1 MNKLK
6 QRILKLAAPKGRKV
20 GYQSYEPL
28 EITGQRPTEERFELY
43 RVKEVLK
50 PHFEVLDI
58 GCNSGF
64 FSLYVARYVKTVHG
78 VEPKKSLNE
87 ACKLV
92 CNHLNVDNV
101 KIFSKR
107 WSEFEAPIKYDLV
120 ISLAVHKWAQMS
132 FGEHIEKI
140 KNMLKPQGYL
150 LIESHHK
157 IIYEEDA
164 WDKKVK
170 LIESKGFTQL
180 WKGDSSEV
188 GRPREFV
195 MFRFT

>member
-1 MNKLK
+1 MKKLK
-6 QRILKLAAPKGRKV
+6 QKISKLVTPKSRKK
-20 GYQSYEPL
+20 GYQTYEPL
-28 EITGQRPTEERFELY
+28 GITGQRPTEERFNLY
-43 RVKEVLK
+43 RIKEILK
-50 PHFEVLDI
+50 PDFEVLDI

-64 FSLYVARYVKTVHG
+64 FSLHTSQYVKSVHG
-78 VEPKKSLNE
+78 VEPNKSLNE
-87 ACKLV
+87 ACKLL
-92 CNHLNVDNV
+92 CNYLNVDNV

-107 WSEFEAPIKYDLV
+107 WREFKAPIRYDLV
-120 ISLAVHKWAQMS
+120 MSLAVHKWAQMS